1 VANYHKFVFD
11 SDKREFIGDFEN
23 MYAQESIQNF
33 DSWHQDDSRQI
44 QRNIVSNL
52 LQEWQFP
59 FTVDLGCGKGSFT
72 HLLKKKNNDVL
83 GLDLSNHAVSVASS
97 RFPDIKFKQIDFSDL
112 NKLNLIIKETKK
124 RVNLFVCLECLS
136 YLENWTE
143 FLRLC
148 AQRREFIIIAL
159 YLPENP
165 IGFVNSREQL
175 TKEFLISFDPLAII
189 SLEISNFIVLF
200 GKSKIV

>member
-1 VANYHKFVFD
+1 MANYHKFVFD

>member
-1 VANYHKFVFD
+1 MANYHKFVFD

-44 QRNIVSNL
+44 QRNIVFNL